1 MTSPTNPYTSTG
13 SVGGSPSFVGREE
26 LLRELCAA
34 LRRPERSAFLVS
46 GGPGMG
52 RTSALD
58 ELASA
63 LRAERAVP
71 VRFDVQDNAFDS
83 LDAALERLAETIAA
97 ALGQPAPELGQ
108 WAEQQFC
115 EAWLPATLAG
125 LDGRRLVLLIDE
137 FVVLED
143 PRLRQ
148 ASAALLPLLGGL
160 LERHAAQLAV
170 VLAGDLRNAQ
180 AEATIRKHLPSLVR
194 RQLSALPEAQA
205 WALVRL
211 SQVDRTMMW
220 TNAAVDAVL
229 ERAGGHP
236 AVIQTLCEIVWDR
249 AASSRASTASA
260 AMVQA
265 AAPPAIELLTGIFQ
279 AMWAGLPPAAR
290 VALGAFAWSD
300 REALQLRELAELLQ
314 ARGLRRVGR
323 ELTEDA
329 VRELRRQ
336 EVLAPEADGLRFD
349 VPLFRLWLR
358 ENKPI
363 DDIFSELDGVVPLAD
378 ERYRAAAVRWQAARS
393 PAARREAVEALKAV
407 HDLNPDHTG
416 AIEML
421 AAVALRD
428 RDLPEALVW
437 LERLHPL
444 RPDRA
449 EPYLTRVLLDLAEQ
463 TVDLDQRLRL
473 YDRLLEVAPEQA
485 EAKRLRGRLLEDR
498 AAAALAVGDVAIA
511 VQHAN
516 VSDVPTASSTVK
528 RAVRARQHEE
538 ARREVAEREA
548 IADLVGALASARR
561 MGVAPSEEERLAR
574 QAELALRYE
583 RGISAL
589 EQGDREAALEH
600 LSGVAA
606 INPTFR
612 EASRYLHLAVTGQDP
627 AVLAEHSSGRIP
639 PALFGS
645 TLALAAAFAFAW
657 VLGVP
662 APGQGPKVER
672 QAEALVATIPQAAAA
687 QVEPRP
693 VAPEPAAAPPPA
705 PAPAASEGAAAPIP
719 SPAPEAA
726 PLPTEA
732 RESSAGAP
740 LQAGWAAIHRRA
752 LGEAKVLFDR
762 AVSERP
768 TNPDGWYGVGYVAE
782 MRAERESAVQA
793 YCKARALGGSRAE
806 LLADVDTRLKGL
818 KARCH

>member
-1 MTSPTNPYTSTG
+1 MPPSTNPYTSSG
-13 SVGGSPSFVGREE
+13 SVGGSPSFVGREA

-34 LRRPERSAFLVS
+34 LRKPERSAILLS
-46 GGPGMG
+46 GGPGVG
-52 RTSALD
+52 RSSALD
-58 ELASA
+58 ELAA
-63 LRAERAVP
+63 LLRDEGALA
-71 VRFDVQDNAFDS
+71 VRFDLQDSVFASVDE
-83 LDAALERLAETIAA
+83 ALQRLAQAIAA
-97 ALGQPAPELGQ
+97 AQGQPAPDLGL
-108 WAEQQFC
+108 WAEQRFT
-115 EAWLPATLAG
+115 EEWLPALLAG
-125 LDGRRLVLLIDE
+125 LGDRRLVLLIDE
-137 FVVLED
+137 FAVHED

-160 LERHAAQLAV
+160 LERFGARLAL
-170 VLAGDLRNAQ
+170 VLAGDLRNPQ
-180 AEATIRKHLPSLVR
+180 AEATIRRHLPTLLR
-194 RQLSALPEAQA
+194 RQLSGLDAAHA

-211 SQVDRTMMW
+211 SQVDRTLMW
-220 TNAAVDAVL
+220 SNAAVEAVL
-229 ERAGGHP
+229 ERSGGHP

-249 AASSRASTASA
+249 ASASRVSTATA

-265 AAPPAIELLTGIFQ
+265 AAPPAMELLNGIFE
-279 AMWAGLPPAAR
+279 AMWVGLPPAAR
-290 VALGAFAWSD
+290 VAAGAFAWSD
-300 REALQLRELAELLQ
+300 RESLQLRELAELLQ

-329 VRELRRQ
+329 ARELRRQ
-336 EVLAPEADGLRFD
+336 EVLSPEADSLRFEL
-349 VPLFRLWLR
+349 PLFRMWVR
-358 ENKPI
+358 ENNSI

-393 PAARREAVEALKAV
+393 PAARREAVDALRAV

-428 RDLPEALVW
+428 RELAEAQVW

-449 EPYLTRVLLDLAEQ
+449 EPYLTRVLLERAEQ
-463 TVDLDQRLRL
+463 TADLDQRLRL
-473 YDRLLEVAPEQA
+473 YDRLLEIAPEQA

-498 AAAALAVGDVAIA
+498 AAAALAAGDVANA

-528 RAVRARQHEE
+528 RAVRARQQEE

-561 MGVAPSEEERLAR
+561 NGVAPSEEERLAR
-574 QAELALRYE
+574 QAELALRYDRGLTALE
-583 RGISAL
+583 RGDRDAAL
-589 EQGDREAALEH
+589 EQ
-600 LSGVAA
+600 LSGVVA

-639 PALFGS
+639 LALFGS

-662 APGQGPKVER
+662 APGQGPTIEA
-672 QAEALVATIPQAAAA
+672 QAEALSATIPQAAAA
-687 QVEPRP
+687 QAPPRGPPEAEPSP
-693 VAPEPAAAPPPA
+693 AAEAPAPSPAAPTAAAPT
-705 PAPAASEGAAAPIP
+705 AAGEP
-719 SPAPEAA
+719 
-726 PLPTEA
+726 
-732 RESSAGAP
+732 AP

-752 LGEAKVLFDR
+752 LPEAQAQFER
-762 AVSERP
+762 AVRERP
-768 TNPDGWYGVGYVAE
+768 SNPDGWYGLAYVAE
-782 MRAERESAVQA
+782 MRAAREAAIQA
-793 YCKARALGGSRAE
+793 YCKAQSLGADRPE
-806 LLADVDTRLKGL
+806 LLSDVSTRLRGL
-818 KARCH
+818 KARCR